1 MGGWWGGGRVQ
12 EGERMGGYVNSWGM
26 KSEWVEDG
34 EWGGGEEGGW
44 VLGGWMSRGCVSSGV
59 SGREASMWEGVG
71 EGWLVDGWG
80 EQWADSWV

>member
-34 EWGGGEEGGW
+34 ERGGGEEGVGRMDEQGLCKQW
-44 VLGGWMSRGCVSSGV
+44 SEWKGGKHVGRCGGGV
-59 SGREASMWEGVG
+59 ACGQGGAVGR
-71 EGWLVDGWG
+71 
-80 EQWADSWV
+80 